1 MTYTVMSPEQRRLV
15 EEMRETTAEFFP
27 LERSRDD
34 FVGGMQWKSV
44 NGADYLTRYRRDP
57 ITREQ
62 HSTSLGRRS
71 AETEAIHQRFF
82 EGRARLDEQL
92 ATLNPRLATQARM
105 AKALRLTR
113 TPTAV
118 ADVLRAIAIT
128 DLVEHIT
135 LVGDAAL
142 FAYECEFGVL
152 LPNTLMPAGGVDLLI
167 SGFDPHEAGDETAE
181 VLRRSGLVVQSSRDG
196 VGLRT
201 GDGVA
206 IGFVTQ
212 RDLERLAER
221 IGDDRYGAGE
231 ALAWANEQE
240 TFTTMVIGRDGRAV
254 PVSVLDPR
262 AFALVKFAKADLGDI
277 SVNMRTIALEQGAL
291 IAQVTRDLWPQ
302 PFEEGHVAAFEAL
315 AETLGEDGYRS
326 PRM

>member
-1 MTYTVMSPEQRRLV
+1 MYTLMSPEQRRLL
-15 EEMRETTAEFFP
+15 EEMREAAAEFWP

-44 NGADYLTRYRRDP
+44 KGHDYLTRYRRDAV
-57 ITREQ
+57 TGEQ
-62 HSTSLGRRS
+62 RSTSLGRRS
-71 AETEAIHQRFF
+71 AETEAMHLRFF
-82 EGRARLDEQL
+82 EGRARLEEQL
-92 ATLNPRLATQARM
+92 AVMKPKLATQARM

-113 TPTAV
+113 TPSAV
-118 ADVLRAIAIT
+118 ADVLRAVAMT

-152 LPNTLMPAGGVDLLI
+152 LPNATMPSGGVDLLI
-167 SGFDPHEAGDETAE
+167 SGFDAHEAADETAE
-181 VLRRSGLVVQSSRDG
+181 VLRRSGLEVHPRRGGS
-196 VGLRT
+196 GLRT
-201 GDGVA
+201 GGGID

-212 RDLERLAER
+212 PDLERQAER
-221 IGDDRYGAGE
+221 IADDNYAGGQ

-240 TFTTMVIGRDGRAV
+240 TLTTMVIDRNGRAA

-262 AFALVKFAKADLGDI
+262 AFTLMKFAKIELGDI
-277 SVNMRTIALEQGAL
+277 SVNARMIALEQGGL
-291 IAQVTRDLWPQ
+291 IAQVTRDLWPR
-302 PFEEGHVAAFEAL
+302 PFEESHVAAFESL
-315 AETLGEDGYRS
+315 ADALGEDDFRS

>member
-1 MTYTVMSPEQRRLV
+1 MYTLMSPEQRRLL
-15 EEMRETTAEFFP
+15 EEMREAAAEFWP

-34 FVGGMQWKSV
+34 FVGGLQWKSV
-44 NGADYLTRYRRDP
+44 KGHDYLTRYRRDAV
-57 ITREQ
+57 TGEQ
-62 HSTSLGRRS
+62 RSTSLGRRS
-71 AETEAIHQRFF
+71 AVTEAMHQRFF
-82 EGRARLDEQL
+82 EGRASLEEQL
-92 ATLNPRLATQARM
+92 AVLNPRLATQARM

-167 SGFDPHEAGDETAE
+167 SGFNAYEAANEAAE
-181 VLRRSGLVVQSSRDG
+181 VLRRSGLEVQSKRDG
-196 VGLRT
+196 SGLRT
-201 GDGVA
+201 GGGID
-206 IGFVTQ
+206 ISFVTQ
-212 RDLERLAER
+212 RDLERQAER
-221 IGDDRYGAGE
+221 IADDNYGAGQ

-262 AFALVKFAKADLGDI
+262 AFALMKFAKIELGDI
-277 SVNMRTIALEQGAL
+277 SVNARMIALEQGAL
-291 IAQVTRDLWPQ
+291 IAQVTRDLWPR
-302 PFEEGHVAAFEAL
+302 PFEEGHVAAFEDL
-315 AETLGEDGYRS
+315 AEALGDDGHRS

>member
-1 MTYTVMSPEQRRLV
+1 MSPEQRRLV
-15 EEMRETTAEFFP
+15 EEMREAEAEFLP

-44 NGADYLTRYRRDP
+44 NGYDYLTRYRRDP
-57 ITREQ
+57 VTGEQ
-62 HSTSLGRRS
+62 RSTSLGRRS
-71 AETEAIHQRFF
+71 AETELMHRQFF

-92 ATLNPRLATQARM
+92 AALKPKLATQARM

-113 TPTAV
+113 TPSAI
-118 ADVLRAIAIT
+118 ADVLRAIAKT

-152 LPNTLMPAGGVDLLI
+152 LPNSLMPAGGVDLLI
-167 SGFDPHEAGDETAE
+167 SGFNFSDAADETAE
-181 VLRRSGLVVQSSRDG
+181 VLTRSGLKVQSSRRG
-196 VGLRT
+196 TGLRT
-201 GDGVA
+201 GDGVD
-206 IGFVTQ
+206 IGFVTH
-212 RDLERLAER
+212 RDLERQAER
-221 IGDDRYGAGE
+221 IGDDSYGAGE

-240 TFTTMVIGRDGRAV
+240 TFTTVLIDRDGRAA

-262 AFALVKFAKADLGDI
+262 AFTLMKFANADLGDI
-277 SVNMRTIALEQGAL
+277 SVNARTIALEQGSVV
-291 IAQVTRDLWPQ
+291 AQVTRDLWPQ
-302 PFEEGHVAAFEAL
+302 PFERSHVAAFESLSEA
-315 AETLGEDGYRS
+315 LGEDDYRS